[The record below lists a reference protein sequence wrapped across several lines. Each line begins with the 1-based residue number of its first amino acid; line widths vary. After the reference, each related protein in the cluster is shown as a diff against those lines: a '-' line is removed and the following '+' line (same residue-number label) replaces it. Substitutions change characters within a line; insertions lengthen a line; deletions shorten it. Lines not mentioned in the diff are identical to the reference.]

1 MSSDRHPEEDP
12 LLLVLPAAAAS
23 AKTRSKRSYDDAV
36 ESCIGGFGWAQ
47 FLQVVLASLAWF
59 FDANQTFIAI
69 FTDHVPTWHCETT
82 ALSSQC
88 QGSTKVA
95 EVCALPRDA
104 WAWDAPPQTSVV
116 SEWSL
121 ECAGPFV
128 TGLPSTSYFIGC
140 LVGGMVLSTFADSTM
155 GRKKMLAFSCLL
167 MNVAS
172 ILTAAASNVWVYSF
186 WRFLSG
192 FGRSTIGTCALVLA
206 TEIVGRR
213 WRGQVGIIGFI
224 CFSLGFL
231 SLPAMAY
238 FNSGSSW
245 RYLYLWTGVPGVVH
259 SLMVFFFVSESPR
272 WLYVQGLTADF
283 IQTIRSISPPDTRN
297 SITCSF
303 FGSFIVLE
311 NQDHQPDD
319 IDPANPPVD
328 LYVAMKLLLNKGW
341 AVRRLLAVMG
351 AGFGLG
357 LVYYGI
363 PLSAGEMPFS
373 IYLSTALNA
382 LSELPAALITSL
394 VIDKLRR
401 KSSVLGLGVLCC
413 LCCGGCAVIEGNQL
427 KVLQIGLEVVAFFA
441 GCTAFNVLLIYTL
454 DLFPTCV
461 RSSAVAMVR
470 QAIVLGGAVSPFL
483 VGLGRS
489 NRYYSYG
496 VFGLAVGV
504 CCSGVFSLPET
515 FGRKV
520 SDTIEEEEQEGGLQG
535 R

>member
-1 MSSDRHPEEDP
+1 MPSDRRPEEDP
-12 LLLVLPAAAAS
+12 LLLVLPTTAAAA

-36 ESCIGGFGWAQ
+36 ESCIGSFGWAQ
-47 FLQVVLASLAWF
+47 LLQVSLTSLAWF
-59 FDANQTFIAI
+59 FDAHQTFITI
-69 FTDHVPTWHCETT
+69 FTDLVPTWHCDPTV
-82 ALSSQC
+82 SSEC
-88 QGSTKVA
+88 RGGMKA
-95 EVCALPRDA
+95 ADACALPRGA
-104 WAWDAPPQTSVV
+104 WAWDAPAQTSVV

-121 ECAGPFV
+121 ECAGPLV
-128 TGLPSTSYFIGC
+128 TGLPSTSYFVGC
-140 LVGGMVLSTFADSTM
+140 LVGGMVLSTFADSTL
-155 GRKKMLAFSCLL
+155 GRKKMLTLSCFL

-192 FGRSTIGTCALVLA
+192 FGRATIGTCALVLA

-213 WRGQVGIIGFI
+213 WRGQVGIVGFI

-231 SLPAMAY
+231 SLPAIAY
-238 FNSGSSW
+238 LNSGSSW

-272 WLYVQGLTADF
+272 WLYVRGLTTDF
-283 IQTIRSISPPDTRN
+283 IQTIRSIAPPDTRD

-303 FGSFIVLE
+303 FGSFIIQE
-311 NQDHQPDD
+311 NQDELGS
-319 IDPANPPVD
+319 ANPTMD
-328 LYVAMKLLLNKGW
+328 LYSALKVLLNKSW

-413 LCCGGCAVIEGNQL
+413 VCCSGCAVMVGDQL
-427 KVLQIGLEVVAFFA
+427 RVVQIGLEVVAFFA

-470 QAIVLGGAVSPFL
+470 QALVLGGAVSPFL

-496 VFGLAVGV
+496 VFGLAVGA

-520 SDTIEEEEQEGGLQG
+520 YDTIEEEEDGLQE